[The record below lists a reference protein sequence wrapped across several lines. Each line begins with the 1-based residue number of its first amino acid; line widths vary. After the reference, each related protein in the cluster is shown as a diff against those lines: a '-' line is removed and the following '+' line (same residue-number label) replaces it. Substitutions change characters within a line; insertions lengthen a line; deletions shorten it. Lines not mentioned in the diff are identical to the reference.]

1 MKKIFNFS
9 VLALLFMSV
18 LSCSSDDD
26 ITIVESDSAPVLISP
41 EDGSSIVLSPDLS
54 DNPAL
59 TLVWDHSVYTVDT
72 EIDYTI
78 EMAVAETD
86 FAAPVIAGTTTTH
99 VYSLNVEEL
108 NTVASSLGLTPFE
121 SSAVEVRIVSS
132 LGDNSDLAMIS
143 NAITI
148 NITSYTT
155 ESPKLWIPGGYQPT
169 SGYGPDAFTHSTAPT
184 LSAIAYGDVD
194 FEGYMY
200 IADDITSPD
209 NGFKFSSQAN
219 WDGTNYGQGAADGEL
234 SSDGGAANIV
244 ADAGYYLVKVNTE
257 DLTYSMTATEWGIIG
272 NATPGGWDNSTPMTY
287 DPETKKW
294 SIVVELTPQSAPD
307 NGWKFRANNSWDINL
322 GDTTVNSTDGT
333 LSYGGNNIGVA
344 AAGTYLIT
352 LDLSNPRN
360 YTYTIELQ

>member
-86 FAAPVIAGTTTTH
+86 FASPTIAGTTTTH

-108 NTVASSLGLTPFE
+108 NTVASNLELTPFE

-132 LGDNSDLAMIS
+132 LGDNGDLAMIS
-143 NAITI
+143 NVITI
-148 NITSYTT
+148 NITPYTT

-184 LSAIAYGDVD
+184 LSAVAYGDVD

-200 IADDITSPD
+200 IANDITNPD

-219 WDGTNYGQGAADGEL
+219 WDGTNYGQGTADGEL
-234 SSDGGAANIV
+234 SSDGGAANLV
-244 ADAGYYLVKVNTE
+244 ADAGYYLVKVNT
-257 DLTYSMTATEWGIIG
+257 DALTYSLTPAEWGVVGYATTG
-272 NATPGGWDNSTPMTY
+272 NDDGWNNSTPMTY
-287 DPETKKW
+287 NIDNKVWETTITL
-294 SIVVELTPQSAPD
+294 SDGEF
-307 NGWKFRANNSWDINL
+307 KFRANNAWDINL
-322 GDTTVNSTDGT
+322 GAGGSENN
-333 LSYGGNNIGVA
+333 LSYGGDNITA
-344 AAGTYLIT
+344 TAGTYKIT